1 MGRISVFFATAACL
15 AVATPAAAAS
25 AFSDLYVFGDSLV
38 DAGNVRALTFGTVP
52 NPALGYFE
60 GRFTNGLDYTDLIS
74 QRLFGD
80 VTQASRTGGNNFA
93 FGGARVVA
101 NGDPLPDLTA
111 QLAAYQLRDGGV
123 ADPDA
128 LYVLN
133 FGGNDIFALLNND
146 IGGAAP
152 DAYISSI
159 ISTYSGAVQ
168 TLNDIGARNIIITG
182 IPNATVPLA
191 MTVDTALQAALDGL
205 TLDADTTLY
214 RYDYISFFT
223 RVVANPGEFGLTG
236 PIDTTTTCLQARVPM
251 PGIDCT
257 GYFSFDGIHP
267 TADIQRAQFIDIA
280 RQFGFVSVPEPAT
293 WAMMI
298 IGFGLVGGA
307 MRRSRRTALMPG

>member
-1 MGRISVFFATAACL
+1 MSRLTGFLAAAACL
-15 AVATPAAAAS
+15 AIATPATAAS
-25 AFSDLYVFGDSLV
+25 FSDLYVFGDSLV

-52 NPALGYFE
+52 NPALGYFD

-80 VTQASRTGGNNFA
+80 VTQASLTGGNNFA

-101 NGDPLPDLTA
+101 NGDPLPDLNV
-111 QLAAYQLRDGGV
+111 QLAAYQLRAGGV

-146 IGGAAP
+146 IGGATP
-152 DAYISSI
+152 STYIANI

-168 TLNDIGARNIIITG
+168 TLNDIGARNIFITG

-191 MTVDTALQAALDGL
+191 LDVDAQLQDALDGL
-205 TLDADTTLY
+205 TLDPGTTLY

-223 RVVANPGEFGLTG
+223 RVVANPKEFGLSG
-236 PIDTTTTCLQARVPM
+236 PLNTATTCLQARVPM

-280 RQFGFVSVPEPAT
+280 RTFGFVSVPEPAS

-298 IGFGLVGGA
+298 VGFGLIGGA
-307 MRRSRRTALMPG
+307 LRRSRRAALMPG